1 MKVTSERLTG
11 SASAR
16 RTAATARSSAAAD
29 AFAEALGGASAGPG
43 QPATPVTAASPIES
57 LLTAQEM
64 PGGTVSRRRAAKRGS
79 DILDQLER
87 LRLGLITGA
96 IPRRDLQRLVEMLA
110 KQRENIADPGLISV
124 IDEIDLRAQVEIA
137 KHFHHS

>member
-11 SASAR
+11 SAAAR
-16 RTAATARSSAAAD
+16 RSSAAAGSLTAAD
-29 AFAEALGGASAGPG
+29 GFAEALGGATVAPA
-43 QPATPVTAASPIES
+43 QPATPMTAASPIES
-57 LLTAQEM
+57 QLTAQEM

-79 DILDQLER
+79 DILDQLDR

-96 IPRRDLQRLVEMLA
+96 IPRRDLQRLVKMLA

-137 KHFHHS
+137 KYLHHS

>member
-11 SASAR
+11 SASVR
-16 RTAATARSSAAAD
+16 RASAASGSSMAAT
-29 AFAEALGGASAGPG
+29 AFAEALGGAATGPA
-43 QPATPVTAASPIES
+43 QPAPPIPAASPIET

-64 PGGTVSRRRAAKRGS
+64 PGGTVSRRRAAKRGG
-79 DILDQLER
+79 DILDQLDR

-110 KQRENIADPGLISV
+110 KQRENIADPGLINV

-137 KHFHHS
+137 KYLYHS